1 MEQLAILDVH
11 VGHSCIHTG
20 CSRWKL
26 SPSMTMQHLHIPE
39 RVLACMEWHEHFL
52 GKDYEWEMW
61 NTAFIKLHMET
72 QDAASTSPIN
82 NLVAFASWLNK
93 TAQWRY
99 MYRKVPTERSP
110 KLQRYPVKNTGWA
123 ILRVRCEKVKK
134 SGPLSTKAAQMSTKK
149 AGQVVSLVQN
159 RDIGDFRGGSSPNIR
174 KSWSYCNFKG
184 GWCFGGGHS
193 VGTLW

>member
-1 MEQLAILDVH
+1 MCMWGIAASTQVVLD
-11 VGHSCIHTG
+11 
-20 CSRWKL
+20 RWKL

-134 SGPLSTKAAQMSTKK
+134 SGPTVNQSCTDVNQKSRSGCVSCSKSRHRRLSW
-149 AGQVVSLVQN
+149 GEL
-159 RDIGDFRGGSSPNIR
+159 PE
-174 KSWSYCNFKG
+174 
-184 GWCFGGGHS
+184 HS
-193 VGTLW
+193 EELKLLQF